1 MAVLAG
7 LAALVWVPGVE
18 LWAKHRVLPVR
29 HRTSSAARQPI
40 CPAHWQRD
48 GAVIMAVV
56 LLLVAIPIL
65 TVARTEVAEFGAAAE
80 AGVISSVVCGPVLEA
95 LQALL
100 HALGGI
106 STERDPSPT
115 TTSHTAFSTCSHFS
129 PSLSARGAQIWPLIR
144 R

>member
-7 LAALVWVPGVE
+7 LATLVWVPGVE

-65 TVARTEVAEFGAAAE
+65 TVARSEVAEFGAAAE

-100 HALGGI
+100 HTLG
-106 STERDPSPT
+106 
-115 TTSHTAFSTCSHFS
+115 
-129 PSLSARGAQIWPLIR
+129 
-144 R
+144 